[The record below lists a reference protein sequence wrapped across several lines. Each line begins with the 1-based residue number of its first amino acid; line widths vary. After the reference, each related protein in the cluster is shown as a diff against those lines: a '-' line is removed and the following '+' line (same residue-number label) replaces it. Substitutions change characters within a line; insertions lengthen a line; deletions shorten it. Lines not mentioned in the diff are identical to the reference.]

1 MTRPEILIVEDE
13 AVVRM
18 DIEEKLKS
26 MGYQVSGY
34 ATSGEGATRKVE
46 QLNPDLVLMDIEI
59 EGQLNGIEAANLI
72 KSQFDIPVVFV
83 TAHVDEK
90 TIERV
95 KDSQPFGYLPKPIN
109 ENGLRATI
117 EMALYKHKLDMEHRQ
132 AVAEKEKMREQLIQ
146 AQTTQAIA
154 NLAGGVAH
162 NFNNALVGISG
173 CIDLLEMELL
183 DNETV
188 KKFARPMRSSVRRMT
203 NLTNQLLAYARGGK
217 YQPKKLSL
225 KPFIDAARSLLQ
237 YSIGTNVQIKTD
249 LPGESLHI
257 EADMTQMQMVLSAI
271 LTNSS
276 EAMEDSGNIRIAMKK
291 IELDGGGYACISIE
305 DEGIGMDEET
315 RSRVFEPFF
324 STKRRGRGLGMA
336 AVYGII
342 QNHHGRISVDSTP
355 GKGTAVNIYLPLAS
369 PGPKEPEEPE
379 QGIVHGTGTVLLI
392 EDEDTVINVTVK
404 VLEKLG
410 YRVLVAKNGGEAEK
424 IVQTFPGDIDLAI
437 LDIALPD
444 IPGNQ
449 VFPLLKTA
457 RPNLKVLVYSGY
469 SIDGP
474 AREILNAGAEEFIQK
489 PFTLESLSRKV
500 KTVLESG

>member
-1 MTRPEILIVEDE
+1 MAHPEILIVEDE

-26 MGYQVSGY
+26 MGYKVTGY
-34 ATSGEGATRKVE
+34 ASSGEGAIQKVG
-46 QLNPDLVLMDIEI
+46 QLKPDLVLMDIEI
-59 EGQLNGIEAANLI
+59 EGELDGIDAANQI
-72 KSQFDIPVVFV
+72 KSQFDIPVVFA

-95 KDSQPFGYLPKPIN
+95 KDSQPFGYLLKPIN
-109 ENGLRATI
+109 ENGLRATV
-117 EMALYKHKLDMEHRQ
+117 EMALYKHKLDMDRRQ
-132 AVAEKEKMREQLIQ
+132 EVAEKEKMQEQLMQ

-154 NLAGGVAH
+154 NLAGGIAH

-173 CIDLLEMELL
+173 SIDLLEMELE

-188 KKFARPMRSSVRRMT
+188 MKFARPMRSSVRRMT

-217 YQPKKLSL
+217 YQPKNISL

-237 YSIGTNVQIKTD
+237 YSIGTNVQIKID
-249 LPGESLHI
+249 LPSQPLHI

-276 EAMEDSGNIRIAMKK
+276 EAMEGSGNIRITVKK
-291 IELDGGGYACISIE
+291 VEVGRGCCACISIE

-315 RSRVFEPFF
+315 RNRIFEPFF
-324 STKRRGRGLGMA
+324 STKGRGRGLGMA

-342 QNHHGRISVDSTP
+342 QNHHGRISVDSAP
-355 GKGTAVNIYLPLAS
+355 GKGATVNIYLPRVT
-369 PGPKEPEEPE
+369 PGPKEPSEPE

-392 EDEDTVINVTVK
+392 EDEDTVINVTLK

-410 YRVLVAKNGGEAEK
+410 YRVLVAKNGSEAEK
-424 IVQTFPGDIDLAI
+424 IVQTFPENIDLAI

-474 AREILNAGAEEFIQK
+474 AREILDAGAEEFIQK
-489 PFTLESLSRKV
+489 PFTLETLSRKV